1 MKKKRLLYLDYIRAF
16 STILIILTHYNAL
29 FLYLPQKY
37 TGNSIILSAY
47 VNNLYIGDW
56 GVSLFL
62 IISGAALMYTYQDN
76 FNIKEFYKKRV
87 LTIFPLYWFTYII
100 TMSYLFLRHK
110 TINPMGAARW
120 KIFLSIIG
128 MDAYLGGITDIWS
141 CIGEWFLGL
150 IIIIYIVFPAIFWL
164 INKNEKLLWLVI
176 MPCYLLFI
184 KMNPL
189 PLALSTNVFVRL
201 PEFCFGMSFIKN
213 REKIMNMT
221 TVLLGGVILVI
232 DHIYMAYIPVSV
244 RTAYLGVILFLCFV
258 FLSKYI
264 EKIKIV
270 NKISAY
276 ICKYSYIIFLI
287 HHRIIWEVT
296 ANWDMSTITRGE
308 SWFLFFIC
316 MELIFLSA
324 YLIKNVYSRI
334 CDFIIV
340 R

>member
-1 MKKKRLLYLDYIRAF
+1 
-16 STILIILTHYNAL
+16 
-29 FLYLPQKY
+29 
-37 TGNSIILSAY
+37 
-47 VNNLYIGDW
+47 
-56 GVSLFL
+56 
-62 IISGAALMYTYQDN
+62 
-76 FNIKEFYKKRV
+76 
-87 LTIFPLYWFTYII
+87 
-100 TMSYLFLRHK
+100 
-110 TINPMGAARW
+110 
-120 KIFLSIIG
+120 
-128 MDAYLGGITDIWS
+128 
-141 CIGEWFLGL
+141 
-150 IIIIYIVFPAIFWL
+150 
-164 INKNEKLLWLVI
+164 
-176 MPCYLLFI
+176 
-184 KMNPL
+184 
-189 PLALSTNVFVRL
+189 
-201 PEFCFGMSFIKN
+201 
-213 REKIMNMT
+213 
-221 TVLLGGVILVI
+221 
-232 DHIYMAYIPVSV
+232 MAYIPVSV